1 MALRDED
8 SVSKWVHRGG
18 VLIVGFA
25 ATAVG
30 GFLGF
35 FAALIFSLSC
45 HSDTST
51 SDSALCKGS
60 VDDVIFWGAWGAS
73 IGAPLLGMIWS
84 LNAERWRPLWLGIAG
99 SVLVLLVLALL
110 FQSL

>member
-1 MALRDED
+1 VESAA
-8 SVSKWVHRGG
+8 KWAHRGG
-18 VLIVGFA
+18 VLVVGLAAAALAGFA
-25 ATAVG
+25 
-30 GFLGF
+30 GF

-45 HSDTST
+45 HSDTSS

-60 VDDVIFWGAWGAS
+60 VDDAIFWVGWGAS

-84 LNAERWRPLWLGIAG
+84 LNAERWRPLWIGIAG

-110 FQSL
+110 FESL